1 MDIGFSLC
9 TAPDYLVLVSKYF
22 RCIPGTLRIS
32 RSIQK
37 LSGSLEVILELN
49 VVQREVS
56 IEVKNKA
63 RSLEVTRIISRSLEQ
78 RFEVQ
83 GGQDGVK

>member
-9 TAPDYLVLVSKYF
+9 AVPDYLILMSKYF
-22 RCIPGTLRIS
+22 RCVLGTLRIS
-32 RSIQK
+32 GSIQK
-37 LSGSLEVILELN
+37 LSRSSEVIPELN

-63 RSLEVTRIISRSLEQ
+63 RALEVTRTRTK
-78 RFEVQ
+78 VQ
-83 GGQDGVK
+83 GARGSR